1 MKGISDRCVR
11 SANFFFASLDFLTV
25 LQNVVTVEFRS
36 LPFFARIFS
45 CTHERRLNSGF
56 VRHVAMVRKRTC
68 GQSHGENHD
77 AGKAKELEKEYREK
91 IKKCFED

>member
-45 CTHERRLNSGF
+45 CMHEGRLKLRLRAACRYGG
-56 VRHVAMVRKRTC
+56 KRTG

-77 AGKAKELEKEYREK
+77 AGKAKELEKEYHNK